1 MISIPFA
8 TKIIIVFIIAGFMP
22 ITLISFFRI
31 MMAKKEK
38 VYNKA
43 LNEMGIKSSRK
54 VRDTYSPGKFILPV
68 GFVTLICGL
77 AATAMVFDTSF
88 IEGGDGKSLLLT
100 SAYFSEGNVPL
111 INQSMRVIAFAF
123 LGGFF
128 WSAGNIIRRLV
139 NNDISPNIYFSAGIR
154 IIMAIVVALVTSFL
168 MGAEGSSNFMN
179 LRSGLPALAFLTGMF
194 PERVLNYLVNT
205 FKKYMG
211 GLELNEKELS
221 LYNIEGI
228 SIQHK
233 ERLEEIG
240 IDNAQNLATASL
252 TQMLIETPF
261 EARQL
266 LDWIGQAKLLCY
278 AKNEIEKFRSVGIRS
293 IFDLK
298 KGQKSREALAEISDA
313 LQLTT
318 PILQVIHDQI
328 QYDEGISALHRFQQR
343 LDSPSF
349 DVGERPEQHQEQV
362 PVVDLEVGRM

>member
-8 TKIIIVFIIAGFMP
+8 TKLIIVFIIAGFMP

-77 AATAMVFDTSF
+77 AATAMTFDTSF
-88 IEGGDGKSLLLT
+88 IEGDGKSLLLT

-205 FKKYMG
+205 FKKYLG

-240 IDNAQNLATASL
+240 IDNAQDNA
-252 TQMLIETPF
+252 F
-261 EARQL
+261 
-266 LDWIGQAKLLCY
+266 
-278 AKNEIEKFRSVGIRS
+278 N
-293 IFDLK
+293 
-298 KGQKSREALAEISDA
+298 
-313 LQLTT
+313 
-318 PILQVIHDQI
+318 
-328 QYDEGISALHRFQQR
+328 
-343 LDSPSF
+343 
-349 DVGERPEQHQEQV
+349 
-362 PVVDLEVGRM
+362 